1 MVVERS
7 MRWYKDK
14 KEFLHSL
21 NLGSGWREAA
31 LTHLSPTRPASN
43 RGSGSVPCQRE
54 GEGLGAR
61 GS

>member
-1 MVVERS
+1 ML
-7 MRWYKDK
+7 WYKDK

-43 RGSGSVPCQRE
+43 RGSGSVPRQRE
-54 GEGLGAR
+54 EEGLGAW